1 MRVKIL
7 LFALFREQ
15 AGKAKLEL
23 ELPEGATVGDAK
35 QLLETRYPL
44 KLSGGL
50 AAVNQQFA
58 QADIALREGD
68 ELAFLPPVSGG
79 TAEAP
84 EAVQPAEDS
93 FGLTYE
99 PLEVQPYVDWAIR
112 DPYGAVI
119 SFLGTTRSPNKGQE
133 VAYLEYEAY
142 PGMTE
147 KVMQRIIAE
156 MRERWT
162 LGRIALWH
170 RLGRVNPKEG
180 SIVIVVSSPHRS
192 EAFEACRYCIERV
205 KQVLPVW
212 KKEYSPD
219 GSHWVEGFALGDLKL

>member
-1 MRVKIL
+1 MRVKVL

-15 AGKAKLEL
+15 AGKARLEL

-35 QLLETRYPL
+35 QALESQYPL
-44 KLSGGL
+44 RLSGGL
-50 AAVNQQFA
+50 AAVNQNFA
-58 QADIALREGD
+58 QGQVVLREGD

-79 TAEAP
+79 TTEAP
-84 EAVQPAEDS
+84 RAVSDDQ
-93 FGLTYE
+93 FGLTYQPLRVE
-99 PLEVQPYVDWAIR
+99 PLVEWASA
-112 DPYGAVI
+112 DPYGAVL

-142 PGMTE
+142 PAMAE
-147 KVMQRIIAE
+147 RVMQQIIAE
-156 MRERWT
+156 MRERWV
-162 LGRIALWH
+162 LGRVALWH
-170 RLGRVNPKEG
+170 RLGRVSPKEG
-180 SIVIVVSSPHRS
+180 SIIIVVSSPHRP

-219 GSHWVEGFALGDLKL
+219 GSFWVEGQAPDELKLG